1 MEVQRPFERKGLAT
15 GRVTMMLI
23 LETASILLFLNA
35 GSFFSTT
42 SFRESSPV
50 VGLAAVAA
58 LSAWMLWSSRSR
70 GYSRRDLGLTTSVSK
85 RWWLATLAL
94 CSCLLALG
102 VASEIQQGVTGPDV
116 RGFALLQLAFFN
128 LTFGPLFEE
137 TVFRSYLFRRAG
149 EGLPCAAPWAPSLFT
164 GVAFGLW
171 HLPTPLFVLYLGVDL
186 PAAYTGLAPTV
197 IGAAATGV
205 VLGEI
210 RRRSGSLAPC
220 ILIHA
225 TANGLNTISHLI

>member
-50 VGLAAVAA
+50 VGLAAVAV
-58 LSAWMLWSSRSR
+58 LSTWMLWSSRSR

-128 LTFGPLFEE
+128 LTFGPVFEE

-171 HLPTPLFVLYLGVDL
+171 HLPAPLFVLYLGVNL

-197 IGAAATGV
+197 IGAAATGA

>member
-1 MEVQRPFERKGLAT
+1 
-15 GRVTMMLI
+15 MMLI
-23 LETASILLFLNA
+23 LETASILLFFNA

-94 CSCLLALG
+94 CSCLP
-102 VASEIQQGVTGPDV
+102 GPDV
-116 RGFALLQLAFFN
+116 RGFALLELAFFN
-128 LTFGPLFEE
+128 LTFGPVFEE

-171 HLPTPLFVLYLGVDL
+171 HLPAPLFVLYLGVNL

-197 IGAAATGV
+197 IGAAATGA